1 MSEPASGEVYKDNIS
16 RGKISR
22 PFSVTLLAVGVL
34 ILTVMNLARLIRA
47 AELRAFL
54 AELLPISPL
63 YFILTGLIW
72 TLVGVVL
79 LWGLWRGRP
88 WTPRLAFLA
97 FLAYSFYFWFD
108 RLFLAASARMVNWP
122 FALAFNLLLL
132 AWLIWLFSRPWTRAF
147 FRNNE
152 RQ

>member
-1 MSEPASGEVYKDNIS
+1 MSEPESEEVYEEKF
-16 RGKISR
+16 SR

-72 TLVGVVL
+72 TLTGAVL

-88 WTPRLAFLA
+88 WTPRLALLA

-108 RLFLAASARMVNWP
+108 RLFLAAGAQMVNWP

-132 AWLIWLFSRPWTRAF
+132 FWLLWIFSRPWSRAF
-147 FRNNE
+147 FGTPDRE
-152 RQ
+152 

>member
-1 MSEPASGEVYKDNIS
+1 MSEPASEEAYGDKIS

-34 ILTVMNLARLIRA
+34 MLTVINLARLIRA
-47 AELRAFL
+47 AELRVFL

-63 YFILTGLIW
+63 YFILTGLLW

-79 LWGLWRGRP
+79 LWGLWRRRP
-88 WTPRLAFLA
+88 WTPRLTLLT

-122 FALAFNLLLL
+122 FALAINLLLL
-132 AWLIWLFSRPWTRAF
+132 AWLLWLFSRPRNREF
-147 FRNNE
+147 FGAAYRG
-152 RQ
+152 